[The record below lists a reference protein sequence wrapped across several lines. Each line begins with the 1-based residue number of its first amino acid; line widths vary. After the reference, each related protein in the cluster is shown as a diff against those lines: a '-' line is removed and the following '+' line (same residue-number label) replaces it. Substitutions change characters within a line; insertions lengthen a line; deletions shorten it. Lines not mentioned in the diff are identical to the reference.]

1 MAASAV
7 AEARLR
13 SFVWIALACLAAAIM
28 VAGRPPGIEPMAAVR
43 SGPATNDGW
52 NRLVIPADP
61 RGHFLVDAEVN
72 GTTITFLVDTGASS
86 VVLSPQDARRV
97 GLGPE
102 RLRFTERFGT
112 ANGTVRAAPVE
123 LREIRIGQLAQRYVP
138 ASVNEAPMGVSLLG
152 MSFLGRLESWS
163 VESGRL
169 ALYW

>member
-7 AEARLR
+7 AEACLR
-13 SFVWIALACLAAAIM
+13 SFVWIALACLVAAIV
-28 VAGRPPGIEPMAAVR
+28 VAGRQPDVEPVAAGR
-43 SGPATNDGW
+43 SVAAAQDGW
-52 NRLVIPADP
+52 NRLTIPADP

-138 ASVNEAPMGVSLLG
+138 ASVNEAPMGISLLG
-152 MSFLGRLESWS
+152 MTFLSRLESWS
-163 VESGRL
+163 VEGGRL